1 VFSRVLVANRGEIA
15 VRVLRTLHA
24 LGIEGVAVYSD
35 ADVEAPHVRAAD
47 LAVRLGPAPAAE
59 SYLRV
64 ERVVAAARET
74 GAEAVH
80 PGYGFLSE
88 RPELP
93 RACAEAGLAF
103 VGPPADAMALLGDK
117 AASKQAAAAAGVPVV
132 PGLHGDAL
140 TDGEILDWAGSRRL
154 PLLVKAVAGG
164 GGKGMRVVQTLDE
177 MPEALRAARSEARA
191 AFGDDRLLVEQWIER
206 PRHIEVQVI
215 GDTHGNVIHL
225 GERECSLQRRQQK
238 VIEEAPSPVV
248 DAELRQRMGAAA
260 VELARSCG
268 YTGAG
273 TVEFIA
279 AADDPSDFHFLEMNA
294 RLQVE
299 HPVTEEVTGLD
310 LVELQL
316 RVAAGERLPL
326 GQDEVAL
333 AGHAIE
339 ARIYAEDPANGF
351 LPSSGRIV
359 AWTPPAGARLDS
371 GVEQGVEVTSHYD
384 PLLAKLIAWGPDRA
398 AALARLSRALGELR
412 VVGPATNVSYLSA
425 LLERPDVRAGDLD
438 TGLLERI
445 GGELRPA
452 PNRELPAL
460 AFVALIG
467 TPASDDP
474 WDDRDGWRPGE
485 RGWARARLSGPDGDA
500 QAAVLPDGEGWYVL
514 GEPGPPGDPAAGP
527 GAPGDREDGPLRAR
541 LEHDG
546 SLRVESGGLARRVD
560 VYRDGDAVWLVD
572 EGVPSRWAPAG
583 EEHERRAV
591 PGSLEAP
598 MPGTVL
604 DVRAEAGAEVRE
616 GEILLVL
623 ESMKME
629 LTIASPFDGVVGD
642 IAVRTGDRV
651 ARGQELAAVEPHETV
666 PA

>member
-1 VFSRVLVANRGEIA
+1 MFSRVLVANRGEIA

-35 ADVEAPHVRAAD
+35 ADVDAPHVRAAD

-88 RPELP
+88 RPEFP
-93 RACAEAGLAF
+93 RACADAGLVF
-103 VGPPADAMALLGDK
+103 VGPSADAMALLGDK

-140 TDGEILDWAGSRRL
+140 TDGEILDWAGSQRL

-164 GGKGMRVVQTLDE
+164 GGKGMRVVHALDQ

-215 GDTHGNVIHL
+215 GDTHGDVIHL
-225 GERECSLQRRQQK
+225 GERECSLQRRHQK

-248 DAELRQRMGAAA
+248 DAELRERMGAAA
-260 VELARSCG
+260 VKLARSCG

-333 AGHAIE
+333 SGHAVE

-384 PLLAKLIAWGPDRA
+384 PLLAKLIVSGPDRA
-398 AALARLSRALGELR
+398 AALARLARALAELR

-445 GGELRPA
+445 GDELRPA
-452 PNRELPAL
+452 PNPELPAL
-460 AFVALIG
+460 ALVALIG
-467 TPASDDP
+467 RPASDDP
-474 WDDRDGWRPGE
+474 WEDRDGWRPGE
-485 RGWARARLSGPDGDA
+485 RGWARARLTGPDGDV
-500 QAAVLPDGEGWYVL
+500 QAAVLPDGEGWY
-514 GEPGPPGDPAAGP
+514 AAG
-527 GAPGDREDGPLRAR
+527 ALRAR
-541 LEHDG
+541 LVDDG
-546 SLRVESGGLARRVD
+546 GLRVESGGIARRVD
-560 VYRDGDAVWLVD
+560 VYRDGEAVWLVD
-572 EGVPSRWAPAG
+572 GGVPSRWAPAG

-616 GEILLVL
+616 GDILLVL

-651 ARGQELAAVEPHETV
+651 ARGQELAAVEPHEAV

>member
-1 VFSRVLVANRGEIA
+1 VFTRVLVANRGEIA

-35 ADVEAPHVRAAD
+35 ADADARHVRAAD
-47 LAVRLGPAPAAE
+47 LAVRLGPAPASE
-59 SYLRV
+59 SYLMI
-64 ERVVAAARET
+64 ERVVAAALET

-88 RPELP
+88 RPDFAS
-93 RACAEAGLAF
+93 ACADAGLVF
-103 VGPPADAMALLGDK
+103 VGPSAEAMALLGDK
-117 AASKQAAAAAGVPVV
+117 AASKQVAAAAGVPVV

-140 TDGEILDWAGSRRL
+140 TDAEIIDWAGTQEL

-164 GGKGMRVVQTLDE
+164 GGKGMRVVRSLDE
-177 MPEALRAARSEARA
+177 LPEALRAARGEAGA
-191 AFGDDRLLVEQWIER
+191 AFGDDRLLVERWIER
-206 PRHIEVQVI
+206 ARHIEVQVI
-215 GDTHGNVIHL
+215 ADTHGTVLHL
-225 GERECSLQRRQQK
+225 GERECSLQRRHQK

-248 DAELRQRMGAAA
+248 GPELRKRMGRAA

-299 HPVTEEVTGLD
+299 HPVTEAVTGLD

-316 RVAAGERLPL
+316 RVAAAEPLPL
-326 GQDEVAL
+326 RQEEIAL
-333 AGHAIE
+333 TGHAVE
-339 ARIYAEDPANGF
+339 ARIYAEDPAHGF

-359 AWTPPAGARLDS
+359 ALRTPTGARLDS
-371 GVEQGVEVTSHYD
+371 GVEEGTEVTSHYD
-384 PLLAKLIAWGPDRA
+384 PLLAKLIVSAPDREA
-398 AALARLSRALGELR
+398 AFARLARALGELR
-412 VVGPATNVSYLSA
+412 VLGPTTNVAYLRA
-425 LLERPDVRAGDLD
+425 LAEREDVRAGELD

-445 GGELRPA
+445 GAEQPGPVDEA
-452 PNRELPAL
+452 AAL
-460 AFVALIG
+460 ALVALIG

-474 WDDRDGWRPGE
+474 WDARDGWRPGD
-485 RGWARARLSGPDGDA
+485 RGWARARLNGPEGDV
-500 QAAVLPDGEGWYVL
+500 QAAVLPDNAGGYTAEGMRV
-514 GEPGPPGDPAAGP
+514 
-527 GAPGDREDGPLRAR
+527 RH
-541 LEHDG
+541 EHG
-546 SLRVESGGLARRVD
+546 GLRVESGGVARRVD
-560 VYRDGDAVWLVD
+560 IYRDGESLWLVD
-572 EGVPSRWAPAG
+572 DGVPSRWEFAG
-583 EEHERRAV
+583 EAHEKGAV

-604 DVRAEAGAEVRE
+604 DVRAEAGAEVLE
-616 GEILLVL
+616 GDILLVL

-642 IAVRTGDRV
+642 VAVRAGDRV
-651 ARGQELAAVEPHETV
+651 ARGQELAAVEP
-666 PA
+666 A

>member
-15 VRVLRTLHA
+15 VRVLRTLHE

-35 ADVEAPHVRAAD
+35 ADSDSPHVRAAD
-47 LAVRLGPAPAAE
+47 FAVRIGPPPATD
-59 SYLRV
+59 SYLRG
-64 ERVVAAARET
+64 ERIVAAALET
-74 GAEAVH
+74 GAQAIH

-88 RPELP
+88 RPDFS
-93 RACAEAGLAF
+93 RACAEAGLTF
-103 VGPPADAMALLGDK
+103 VGPSPEAMALLADK

-140 TDGEILDWAGSRRL
+140 GDEEILDWAGSQRL

-164 GGKGMRVVQTLDE
+164 GGKGMRVVGALE
-177 MPEALRAARSEARA
+177 ELPEALRAARSEARA
-191 AFGDDRLLVEQWIER
+191 AFGDDRLLIEQWIER

-225 GERECSLQRRQQK
+225 GERECSLQRRHQK

-248 DAELRQRMGAAA
+248 GAELRERMGHAA
-260 VELARSCG
+260 VELARGCG

-279 AADDPSDFHFLEMNA
+279 AAGDPADFHFLEMNA

-299 HPVTEEVTGLD
+299 HPVTEAVTGLD

-316 RVAAGERLPL
+316 RVAAGEPLPL
-326 GQDEVAL
+326 GQEQVEL
-333 AGHAIE
+333 RGHAVE
-339 ARIYAEDPANGF
+339 ARIYAEDPAHGF

-359 AWTPPAGARLDS
+359 AWRPPAGVRLDS
-371 GVEQGVEVTSHYD
+371 GVVEGTEVTSHYD
-384 PLLAKLIAWGPDRA
+384 PLLAKLIVSGPDRA
-398 AALARLSRALGELR
+398 AALARLARALGDLR
-412 VVGPATNVSYLSA
+412 VVGPATNVAYLRSLA
-425 LLERPDVRAGDLD
+425 VRDDVRAGEMD

-445 GGELRPA
+445 GGEIDQSG
-452 PNRELPAL
+452 NSDLPAL
-460 AFVALIG
+460 ALVALIG

-474 WDDRDGWRPGE
+474 WDARDGWRPGE
-485 RGWARARLSGPDGDA
+485 PGWARARLRGPDGGV
-500 QAAVLPDGEGWYVL
+500 QAAVLPDGQGGFTA
-514 GEPGPPGDPAAGP
+514 GE
-527 GAPGDREDGPLRAR
+527 LRVR
-541 LEHDG
+541 HTSG
-546 SLRVESGGLARRVD
+546 GLRVESAGVARRVD
-560 VYRDGDAVWLVD
+560 VYPDGDAVWLVD
-572 EGVPSRWAPAG
+572 GGVPSRWALAG
-583 EEHERRAV
+583 DEASERAV

-604 DVRAEAGAEVRE
+604 DVRAETGAEVRE
-616 GEILLVL
+616 GDILLVL

-651 ARGQELAAVEPHETV
+651 ARGQELAAVEP
-666 PA
+666 AG

>member
-1 VFSRVLVANRGEIA
+1 LFSRVLVANRGEIA

-35 ADVEAPHVRAAD
+35 ADVDAPHVRAAD
-47 LAVRLGPAPAAE
+47 LAVRLGPPPAAE

-93 RACAEAGLAF
+93 RACADAGLVF
-103 VGPPADAMALLGDK
+103 VGPSADAMALLGDK

-140 TDGEILDWAGSRRL
+140 TDGEILDWAGSQRL

-164 GGKGMRVVQTLDE
+164 GGKGMRVVHTLDQ

-215 GDTHGNVIHL
+215 GDTHGDVIHL
-225 GERECSLQRRQQK
+225 GERECSLQRRHQK

-248 DAELRQRMGAAA
+248 DAELRERMGAAA
-260 VELARSCG
+260 VKLARSCG

-333 AGHAIE
+333 AGHAVE

-384 PLLAKLIAWGPDRA
+384 PLLAKLIVSARDRT
-398 AALARLSRALGELR
+398 AALARLARALGELR

-425 LLERPDVRAGDLD
+425 LLERPDVRAGELD

-445 GGELRPA
+445 GDGLRPA
-452 PNRELPAL
+452 PNPELPAL
-460 AFVALIG
+460 ALVALIG
-467 TPASDDP
+467 RPASDDP
-474 WDDRDGWRPGE
+474 WANRDGWRPGE
-485 RGWARARLSGPDGDA
+485 RGWARARLSGPDGDV
-500 QAAVLPDGEGWYVL
+500 QAAVLPDGEGWYGV
-514 GEPGPPGDPAAGP
+514 GS
-527 GAPGDREDGPLRAR
+527 LRAR
-541 LEHDG
+541 LVDDG
-546 SLRVESGGLARRVD
+546 GLRVESGGIARRVD
-560 VYRDGDAVWLVD
+560 VYRDGEGVWLVD
-572 EGVPSRWAPAG
+572 GGVPSRWAPAG

-651 ARGQELAAVEPHETV
+651 ARGQELAAVEPLEGA

>member
-1 VFSRVLVANRGEIA
+1 MFSRVLVANRGEIA

-35 ADVEAPHVRAAD
+35 ADVDAPHVRAAD

-93 RACAEAGLAF
+93 RACADAGLVF
-103 VGPPADAMALLGDK
+103 VGPSADAMALLGDK
-117 AASKQAAAAAGVPVV
+117 AASKQAAVAAGVPVV

-140 TDGEILDWAGSRRL
+140 TDGELLDWAGSQRL

-164 GGKGMRVVQTLDE
+164 GGKGMRVVQTLDQ

-225 GERECSLQRRQQK
+225 GERECSLQRRHQK

-248 DAELRQRMGAAA
+248 DAALRERMGAAA

-273 TVEFIA
+273 TVEFLA

-299 HPVTEEVTGLD
+299 HPVTEAVTGLD

-316 RVAAGERLPL
+316 RVAAGEPLPL
-326 GQDEVAL
+326 RQDDVAL
-333 AGHAIE
+333 SGHAVE

-384 PLLAKLIAWGPDRA
+384 PLLAKLIVSGPDRA
-398 AALARLSRALGELR
+398 AALARLARALGELR
-412 VVGPATNVSYLSA
+412 VVGPATNVSYLRA
-425 LLERPDVRAGDLD
+425 LLERPDVRAGELD

-445 GGELRPA
+445 GDELQPA
-452 PNRELPAL
+452 PNPELPAL
-460 AFVALIG
+460 ALVALIG

-474 WDDRDGWRPGE
+474 WEDRDGWWPGE
-485 RGWARARLSGPDGDA
+485 RGWARARLTGPDGDA
-500 QAAVLPDGEGWYVL
+500 QARGASGRGRLVRGGRASRPSRRRRR
-514 GEPGPPGDPAAGP
+514 
-527 GAPGDREDGPLRAR
+527 APGRVRRHCPAGRRLPRRRGRLARGRRRAEPLGAGRRGARATR
-541 LEHDG
+541 R
-546 SLRVESGGLARRVD
+546 SGLAR
-560 VYRDGDAVWLVD
+560 GADARH
-572 EGVPSRWAPAG
+572 GA
-583 EEHERRAV
+583 RRARR
-591 PGSLEAP
+591 G
-598 MPGTVL
+598 
-604 DVRAEAGAEVRE
+604 
-616 GEILLVL
+616 
-623 ESMKME
+623 
-629 LTIASPFDGVVGD
+629 GV
-642 IAVRTGDRV
+642 
-651 ARGQELAAVEPHETV
+651 
-666 PA
+666 